1 MTSRIGLLIT
11 ALLLCHLIAAP
22 PVVTSQ
28 LPPSAGGASPS
39 GDEVTIEAQQ
49 QEKVGD
55 LYRLRGDVVI
65 HFRGYILSADELTYN
80 AATGEATGSGH
91 MVFDGGPNDEH
102 LEAGHAT
109 YNVRTDSGKFYDVNG
124 TTGARF
130 RGKHVVLTS
139 SNPFFFT
146 GDEVDKVGPAHFVVL
161 HGRVTTCELPHPKW
175 TFQAEK
181 VVVDIGDE
189 AKLYHSTFRLFG
201 IPIFYFPY
209 VQHPVERLGRQS
221 GFLIPSLGQSS
232 RKGTILGESV
242 YWAINRSADAT
253 IGAEYFSTRG
263 WAQHLDF
270 RARPAQNSFFNV
282 RYSGVLDRGF
292 GNPKVDQ
299 GGEEVRATGQEI
311 LGPHTRAVVDID
323 YLSSFVY
330 RLAFSETFT
339 QAVDSEARSNAFLS
353 QESNGFF
360 FNLLASRYQNF
371 QSIQRGDVITILRAP
386 SLDASTVERQ
396 AGNSRLFWSFDA
408 AAQGVSRRQPGFVTG
423 TLDGRFDVAPRVA
436 LPLLFGG
443 WSVRPEVSV
452 RNTYYTERQTTPLN
466 GPGVPIPQAIN
477 RHDMEGSL
485 ELRPPALSR
494 IFDRPLFGHRLK
506 HSIEPRVTYR
516 YVGGIDNFPN
526 ILRFDWRDIA
536 SDTNEVEYALVNRLF
551 AKSDRPEQECG
562 AAPDEEE
569 ESTFQPQA
577 APSLE
582 RSLAKSGMPGC
593 RAAPAG
599 ARQIVSWEVAQK
611 YFLDDTFGGA
621 LVNGRR
627 NVFTTTADFSGIAFL
642 TDPRRFSPLVSRLRV
657 NTGHRVDVDWELDY
671 DTKKGHIQSS
681 TALVNWKLG
690 DFFVAGSHA
699 YLQVPGEIFV
709 STPIAGP
716 DVFNQ
721 FRWLAGYGNPNKRGV
736 NAAANI
742 GFDVNS
748 RFLQY
753 SAFQTSYNWDCCGLS
768 FEYRRFALG
777 AVRNENQ
784 FRFAL
789 SLANVGT
796 FGTLRRQERL
806 F

>member
-1 MTSRIGLLIT
+1 MTSRNGFLIT
-11 ALLLCHLIAAP
+11 ALLLCHLIAAVP
-22 PVVTSQ
+22 LVTSQ
-28 LPPSAGGASPS
+28 LPPATPGNAAGGE
-39 GDEVTIEAQQ
+39 EVTIEAQQ

-55 LYRLRGDVVI
+55 IYRLRGDVVI

-80 AATGEATGSGH
+80 AATGEAAGSGH
-91 MVFDGGPNDEH
+91 LVFDGGPNDEH
-102 LEAGHAT
+102 LEADHAT
-109 YNVRTDSGKFYDVNG
+109 YNVKTDSGKFYDVNG

-130 RGKHVVLTS
+130 RGRHVVLTS

-146 GDEVDKVGPAHFVVL
+146 GQEVDKVGPSHYVVL
-161 HGRVTTCELPHPKW
+161 HGRVTSCQLPHPKW

-181 VVVDIGDE
+181 VVVDVGDE
-189 AKLYHSTFRLFG
+189 AKLYHSTFRMFG

-209 VQHPVERLGRQS
+209 AQHPVERLGRQS

-232 RKGTILGESV
+232 RKGTILGDSF

-253 IGAEYFSTRG
+253 VGAEYFSRRG

-270 RARPAQNSFFNV
+270 RARPAQDSFFNV
-282 RYSGVLDRGF
+282 RYDGVLDRGF

-299 GGEEVRATGQEI
+299 GGEEVRATGQEL
-311 LGPHTRAVVDID
+311 LGHNARAVVDID
-323 YLSSFVY
+323 YLSRFVF
-330 RLAFSETFT
+330 RLAFAETFT
-339 QAVDSEARSNAFLS
+339 QAVDSEARSNAFVS
-353 QESNGFF
+353 KESNGYF

-386 SLDASTVERQ
+386 SFDASTVERQ
-396 AGNSRLFWSFDA
+396 LGHSRVFWSYDA
-408 AAQGVSRRQPGFVTG
+408 AAQGVSRRQPEFVTG

-436 LPLLFGG
+436 MPLVVGG
-443 WSVRPEVSV
+443 WSIRPEAAV
-452 RNTYYTERQTTPLN
+452 RDTYYTQRQTTPLN
-466 GPGVPIPQAIN
+466 GPGVPLPQGIN

-485 ELRPPALSR
+485 EVRPPALSR
-494 IFDRPLFGHRLK
+494 IFNRPVLGHKLK
-506 HSIEPRVTYR
+506 HSIEPQVTYR

-536 SDTNEVEYALVNRLF
+536 SNTNELEYALVNRLF
-551 AKSDRPEQECG
+551 AKSVKPEDECG
-562 AAPDEEE
+562 AAEEDP
-569 ESTFQPQA
+569 SGMFQTEQA

-582 RSLAKSGMPGC
+582 KSLAKNGTNGC
-593 RAAPAG
+593 KPAPAA
-599 ARQIVSWEVAQK
+599 ARQIITWEVAQK

-621 LVNGRR
+621 LINGRR
-627 NVFTTTADFSGIAFL
+627 NVFTTTAEFSGIAFL
-642 TDPRRFSPLVSRLRV
+642 TDPRRFSPIVSRLRV
-657 NTGHRVDVDWELDY
+657 NTGHKVDVDWELDY

-681 TALVNWKLG
+681 TALVNYRMG

-709 STPIAGP
+709 TTPIAGP

-721 FRWLAGYGNPNKRGV
+721 FRWLLGYGNPNKRGV

-777 AVRNENQ
+777 SVRNENQ